1 MKLLHLVNN
10 INSALKAANNLLRDG
25 GHKTIS
31 FRDLETLIFVSIDG
45 AKGLAKLAK
54 LRGVSSAAITG
65 AIDAL
70 EKKELALREHTAQDR
85 RVIPVRLTPLG
96 DKVLKIASDAI

>member
-1 MKLLHLVNN
+1 MKLLDLVNN
-10 INSALKAANNLLRDG
+10 INSALKAANKLLRDG

-31 FRDLETLIFVSIDG
+31 FRELETLIFVSIDG
-45 AKGLAKLAK
+45 AKGLAKLAQ

-65 AIDAL
+65 AVDAL
-70 EKKELALREHTAQDR
+70 EKRLALREHSAQDR